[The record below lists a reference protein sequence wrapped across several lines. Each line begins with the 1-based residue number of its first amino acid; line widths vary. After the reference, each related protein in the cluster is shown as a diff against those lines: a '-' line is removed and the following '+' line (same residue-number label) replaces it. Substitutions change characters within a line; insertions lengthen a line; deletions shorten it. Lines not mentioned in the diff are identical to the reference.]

1 MLNNLFGSSQIII
14 SGLNKSWNRNQVISD
29 NIANS
34 ETDGYKAKDVFVNE
48 LNSFINNDT
57 VSFSVQE
64 RTDGIVKPNG
74 NNVDMEKEMTS
85 LVENSIE
92 YNALIQALTRELRK
106 IEYVINEGR

>member
-1 MLNNLFGSSQIII
+1 MLNNLFGNSQIIV
-14 SGLNKSWNRNQVISD
+14 SGLNKSWNRNQVLSD

-48 LNSFINNDT
+48 LNSFLNDKT
-57 VSFSVQE
+57 VSFNVQE
-64 RTDGIVKPNG
+64 RSGGTVKPNG
-74 NNVDMEKEMTS
+74 NNVDMETEMS
-85 LVENSIE
+85 ALVENSIE